1 MPHTR
6 PCQKATP
13 SCPSTL
19 PSPTRHTR
27 PHTWCTK
34 RRHPLLTTAHWQT
47 CACCS
52 QRMSWV
58 RQQRRNCTE
67 RSRLFVPL
75 TMGALRTD
83 SPWQR
88 VDFCINQYG
97 SKAYLWYKL
106 ASGAV
111 VSWPNN
117 TPRSVYHRVLTGKPV
132 PTRTTNHLQLNK
144 PRRNTQLL
152 PLASLTRVSWS
163 PTIPS
168 TAKTRWATGMSPR

>member
-1 MPHTR
+1 M
-6 PCQKATP
+6 
-13 SCPSTL
+13 
-19 PSPTRHTR
+19 
-27 PHTWCTK
+27 
-34 RRHPLLTTAHWQT
+34 
-47 CACCS
+47 
-52 QRMSWV
+52 
-58 RQQRRNCTE
+58 
-67 RSRLFVPL
+67 PL

-132 PTRTTNHLQLNK
+132 PTRNQPITTKQPTTQHTVAAFGKFDARLLEPNDPIDCQDPMGDWYVAKVVEKVGDDKIKVHYEGYYHATVWSSNTLHLLRRASHHYPTNPPPLNQL
-144 PRRNTQLL
+144 
-152 PLASLTRVSWS
+152 
-163 PTIPS
+163 
-168 TAKTRWATGMSPR
+168 